1 MFRLNKHKDTDINTD
16 GDKNVVRKQIRF
28 VGRVQSVGFRYS
40 AMYFA
45 QDLGLTGWVTNEW
58 DDTVTMEVQ
67 GPQEDIDKLLH
78 KLHNKPPI
86 RIDSMG
92 ILNLPLKKE
101 RGFHVR

>member
-1 MFRLNKHKDTDINTD
+1 LFRLNK
-16 GDKNVVRKQIRF
+16 DKELDKGIVRKQIRF
-28 VGRVQSVGFRYS
+28 VGRVQSVGFRYT

-58 DDTVTMEVQ
+58 DETVSMEVQ
-67 GPQEDIDKLLH
+67 GPQEKIDLLLH
-78 KLHNKPPI
+78 KLHNRPPI

-92 ILNLPLKKE
+92 ILDIPVKKE

>member
-1 MFRLNKHKDTDINTD
+1 MFRLNKEEAMDPNI
-16 GDKNVVRKQIRF
+16 VRKQIRF
-28 VGRVQSVGFRYS
+28 VGRVQSVGFRYT

-58 DDTVTMEVQ
+58 DETVSMEVQ
-67 GPQEDIDKLLH
+67 GTQEKIDQLLH
-78 KLHNKPPI
+78 KLHNRPPI

-92 ILNLPLKKE
+92 ILDIPVKKE